1 MAFTPTAI
9 VQNQAFAQVQFGVAI
24 LPKYQ
29 SPIVLSCQDNQGNT
43 IKKTI
48 VEVDAS
54 AGGIDVMLPSIE
66 SLANDLDCEIDF
78 IITDGTSAINILA
91 NFDYILGTPPV
102 DTIGQ
107 TGTLNIPPATYT
119 AGAVL
124 TFRPAYEGYW
134 SYSVTKN

>member
-9 VQNQAFAQVQFGVAI
+9 VQNQSFVEVQFGVAI

-48 VEVDAS
+48 VEIDAT
-54 AGGIDVMLPSIE
+54 AGVIDVMLPSIE

-78 IITDGTSAINILA
+78 IILDGTSGINILS

-102 DTIGQ
+102 DVIGQ
-107 TGTLNIPPATYT
+107 TATLNIAGATYT

-134 SYSVTKN
+134 SYSVTEN

>member
-48 VEVDAS
+48 VEVDAT
-54 AGGIDVMLPSIE
+54 AGIIQVMLPSIE
-66 SLANDLDCEIDF
+66 SLSNDLDCEIDF
-78 IITDGTSAINILA
+78 IITDGTAQIEILA

-102 DTIGQ
+102 DVIGQ
-107 TGTLNIPPATYT
+107 QSNLIVPALTYT

-134 SYSVTKN
+134 SYSVTEN